1 MKEISVTLSVKGGGK
16 DEKIRATGQKEIVS
30 TEVVAYNFSTENA
43 VYTIEIYKD
52 KAVIICNGDLSYRM
66 ILNSGSVHE
75 TTIKSTFGNIEAEI
89 QTERL
94 FIKKNKKGVEFEA
107 EYFLIFQGFADLHK
121 IRFSVEE

>member
-30 TEVVAYNFSTENA
+30 AEVVAYNFSTENA

-66 ILNSGSVHE
+66 TLNSGSVHE
-75 TTIKSTFGNIEAEI
+75 TTIKSTFGNIEAKI